1 MSDST
6 IIASFQNAFPGLY
19 SPSVAPPSSVS
30 ASLPTSVSASVAP
43 GSASVGAT
51 PAAKV
56 AGAEGQEL
64 VEGEAK
70 QPDQYSVRIQAIT
83 DQFELTRGSAG
94 ALEQY
99 LQAAQEEAREA
110 EARCLADA
118 DAEFT
123 PAWRDAGLPMKP
135 SHLRLDPGRMEGG
148 RLVNPTTIISAYN
161 QRVQPGGQGRA
172 GQGRDGGGRL
182 VNPTTIISAY
192 NQVGRAGQGRA
203 GMEGGRLVNPTTIIS
218 TYNQVGRAGQGRDGG
233 GPLVNPTT
241 IISAYNQVGR
251 AGQGRAGM
259 EGGRLVNPTT
269 IISAYNQVGRA
280 GQGRA
285 GMEGGRLVNPTT
297 IISTYNQVGRAGQ
310 GRAGM
315 EGGRLVNPTT
325 IISAYN
331 QRVQPGGQG
340 RAGQGRDGGGR
351 LVNPTTIISTY
362 NQVGRA
368 GQGRAGMEGGRLV
381 NPTTIISAYNQVGRA
396 GQGRDGGGRLVNPTT
411 IISAYNQVGRAGQ
424 GRAGMEGG
432 RLVNP
437 TTIISAYNQVGRAG
451 QGRAGMEGGRLVNP
465 TTIISAYNQRVQP
478 GGQGRAGQGRDGGGR
493 LVNPTTIISAYNQV
507 GRAGQGRDGG
517 GRLVNPTTII
527 STYNQVGRAGQGRD
541 GGGRLVNPTTIISAY
556 NQVGR
561 AGQGRDGGGRLVNP
575 TTIISAYNQVGRAGQ
590 GRAGMEG
597 GRLVNPTTIISA
609 YNQHVQPGGQGG
621 AGQGRDGGGRLVNPT
636 TIISAYNQVGRA
648 GQGRAGM
655 EGGRL
660 VNPTTIISAY
670 NQVGRAGQGRAGME
684 GGRLVNPT
692 TIISAYN
699 QVGRAGQ
706 GRAGMEG
713 GRLVN
718 PTTIISAYNQIKRK
732 EVLQPPQVFEYND
745 TSVEPHH
752 LRTTQGLQV
761 RSQSLSAG
769 TLARVREASLA
780 QRTWHKLSAEEV
792 RGKMAEAEERR
803 RALAVKM
810 PAAQFD
816 LEKQI
821 IKGMHHKL
829 AFVRNP
835 RYALPPAVKMVQ
847 SQYQEGHRWNVP
859 DTGTKPAPPIKSN
872 LSSGS
877 EYFIVE
883 PREVVFTDY
892 EVGGVYSMRV
902 RLRNVTAV
910 LRPLRVFPPASQ
922 YFHISLPRFPGVEGL
937 VAPGMAAELT
947 LRFCPDSL
955 ADYDDSFT
963 LDTAGSRVSIPMLG
977 RRPPPSLS
985 LPQDIDLGEVL
996 VGNQRVTH
1004 IPFVNGGGPGCF
1016 RIIPESLWPPT
1027 GDAGAH
1033 ALDMD
1038 AATVGPFRIWP
1049 LFLELAAGEAADLGV
1064 AFSPQAMGPYEERF
1078 IIVCDNCQV
1087 KGFTVRGLASNVVVE
1102 LAQIEDRLPHER
1114 DGLLW
1119 FGEVTPGSKFTRR
1132 VSMRNTTTLSF
1143 PFQWSVSSNPQTRAG
1158 INHNATF
1165 TNPLAQHSIADEQD
1179 LTRAGS
1185 AALREMTSSPDLS
1198 YSKPALD
1205 PDPVALGSEPE
1216 LTFRIEPSNGVLQ
1229 PGETLEFAV
1238 TFTPHDCCRYE
1249 CWAQLK
1255 VDRTV
1260 PGRPPAGCDVTV
1272 QEIGCEGL
1280 GSPLDLDVSPPLWV
1294 IPGSLTPGERRE
1306 TPLQLANSSR
1316 APAHFHVEGCD
1327 GEVLTVHPSSGIVP
1341 PLGSLTLTV
1350 SLSAPHEVGEFR
1362 RRIQINVRHGKSTC
1376 IQVHAKLVHPRVELV
1391 STRLNFGLVRLL
1403 DVGTQE
1409 LRIRNT
1415 SRTCSA
1421 PWVVSEING
1430 HAPVPSR
1437 ASTAESAF
1445 RSLVTHGSMTDP
1457 TRGGSGLSR
1466 PGSGGG
1472 GAVPGSRSARA
1483 SSGGVLRKSTGE
1495 AGVAGLLASSRRRS
1509 AGLRAGFSPAFDDPA
1524 GAAEPPLPAAGGCSD
1539 PQDPAA
1545 AGGRAS
1551 GRPTD
1556 ADPALRLSLNSRG
1569 SSRLS
1574 GGDQRVSGA
1583 GGVPAVDPSPSRGG
1597 AGSYALPPLASG
1609 SETSGGLGGLKEEGP
1624 WASMTHLTFE
1634 PEMGL
1639 LGPGEEAVIRV
1650 CVHALSD
1657 GQHRSIIRL
1666 QSPGGA
1672 CEAVEAFACVVT
1684 PHCVISTPRVD
1695 LGTTYCGVV
1704 VKHSVQL
1711 RNLSLL
1717 PVEFRWSVE
1726 SSEEEVLADIRLKP
1740 DKGTLGPGEE
1750 IEIQLRYAPKSA
1762 GLSVVYGICEVTGA
1776 PQPTGFMLSSDIKG
1790 LEVTYDLLTA
1800 AQFDAHNA
1808 LLAES
1813 KASGRRRRDD
1823 YEQYSG
1829 RTHLPPDITARIN
1842 AHKSPLVTNRHLE
1855 ANFGAAVPLG
1865 ETRQMY
1871 LVVSNRTAMHTSV
1884 RSWMDVFGLED
1895 VSRFTRKGTRTTM
1908 SRGARGTAPSPSDT
1922 HIRISR
1928 FTPIKLSGNT
1938 EKGSPFRAAEG
1949 NEMMATRRLQV
1960 SHGSASRALG
1970 TCHPGGHDD
1979 SNQNPTCTCP
1989 SSRQGRAGVPASGFQ
2004 VHGVRP
2010 SDPSQPPVV
2019 RRLTTAH
2026 HDDVLLLPQEEAELA
2041 LGSKGLAVSVA
2052 PPESTLEPWGR
2063 LVMAVSCF
2071 NDMCGDY
2078 VDMLHIRVGDLPAK
2092 NIPVRV
2098 GVAGTPLVVQRERTL
2113 TKGLRERSW
2122 RTHIEYGQL
2131 PQGTAVERP
2140 FYVFNTGSLD
2150 MHLSWV
2156 FHRLQ
2161 DDSDCSN
2168 PLAQLL
2174 DVKILPTGAAQET
2187 DTRKPL
2193 ALPSPPPHPTSAH
2206 DPLPHGHAAGGAV
2219 VVGPP
2224 PEPVADPEGSAVLRQ
2239 PGGGRDQGGGSMR
2252 FCVRF
2257 RSGRAALHSGYLE
2270 GVQSVFSPEGDVK
2283 LNLWPT
2289 GERGESVRALITGT
2303 FHPFAGAPPAPL
2315 QSLRVELRAASV
2327 AARLEPDA
2335 NEELA
2340 WGLESTLPEGHP
2352 RHTRTVSL
2360 SNTAT
2365 CPLIFGLDVLGEG
2378 FALASATPSVPQD
2391 AILYQGTKGVPSGT
2405 DNLGGFMYLPP
2416 REIVD
2421 VRLVFKPPK
2430 PNERVHRADIA
2441 MAGDLRVTYQN
2452 GDVQLLPLKAHI
2464 LHPELNVS
2472 PEALSFGLVH
2482 VQAPKPMDV
2491 TLSNPTDVDATW
2503 AVTVDGVKP
2512 RFIPPSELAA
2522 SATSEA
2528 RFGPWVVRP
2537 SCGVL
2542 RGRGLRM
2549 PLKQRVS
2556 VTFAPVDSSQV
2567 LQRLVFAVQKGRPC
2581 ALDVHGVGS
2590 HDEREEHLTKLF
2602 TM

>member
-1 MSDST
+1 MLCFFGA
-6 IIASFQNAFPGLY
+6 I
-19 SPSVAPPSSVS
+19 
-30 ASLPTSVSASVAP
+30 TS
-43 GSASVGAT
+43 
-51 PAAKV
+51 AKV

-135 SHLRLDPGRMEGG
+135 SHLRLDP
-148 RLVNPTTIISAYN
+148 SK
-161 QRVQPGGQGRA
+161 
-172 GQGRDGGGRL
+172 
-182 VNPTTIISAY
+182 
-192 NQVGRAGQGRA
+192 
-203 GMEGGRLVNPTTIIS
+203 
-218 TYNQVGRAGQGRDGG
+218 
-233 GPLVNPTT
+233 
-241 IISAYNQVGR
+241 
-251 AGQGRAGM
+251 
-259 EGGRLVNPTT
+259 
-269 IISAYNQVGRA
+269 
-280 GQGRA
+280 
-285 GMEGGRLVNPTT
+285 
-297 IISTYNQVGRAGQ
+297 
-310 GRAGM
+310 
-315 EGGRLVNPTT
+315 
-325 IISAYN
+325 
-331 QRVQPGGQG
+331 
-340 RAGQGRDGGGR
+340 
-351 LVNPTTIISTY
+351 
-362 NQVGRA
+362 
-368 GQGRAGMEGGRLV
+368 
-381 NPTTIISAYNQVGRA
+381 
-396 GQGRDGGGRLVNPTT
+396 
-411 IISAYNQVGRAGQ
+411 
-424 GRAGMEGG
+424 
-432 RLVNP
+432 
-437 TTIISAYNQVGRAG
+437 
-451 QGRAGMEGGRLVNP
+451 
-465 TTIISAYNQRVQP
+465 
-478 GGQGRAGQGRDGGGR
+478 
-493 LVNPTTIISAYNQV
+493 
-507 GRAGQGRDGG
+507 
-517 GRLVNPTTII
+517 
-527 STYNQVGRAGQGRD
+527 
-541 GGGRLVNPTTIISAY
+541 
-556 NQVGR
+556 
-561 AGQGRDGGGRLVNP
+561 
-575 TTIISAYNQVGRAGQ
+575 
-590 GRAGMEG
+590 
-597 GRLVNPTTIISA
+597 
-609 YNQHVQPGGQGG
+609 
-621 AGQGRDGGGRLVNPT
+621 
-636 TIISAYNQVGRA
+636 
-648 GQGRAGM
+648 
-655 EGGRL
+655 
-660 VNPTTIISAY
+660 
-670 NQVGRAGQGRAGME
+670 
-684 GGRLVNPT
+684 
-692 TIISAYN
+692 
-699 QVGRAGQ
+699 
-706 GRAGMEG
+706 MEG

-745 TSVEPHH
+745 TSVEPHY
-752 LRTTQGLQV
+752 LRMTQGLQSSVTAVCGATQV
-761 RSQSLSAG
+761 RNQSLSAD

-780 QRTWHKLSAEEV
+780 QRTWHTLSAEEV

-810 PAAQFD
+810 PASQFD

-821 IKGMHHKL
+821 IKSMHHKL

-859 DTGTKPAPPIKSN
+859 DTGTKLAPPIKSN

-892 EVGGVYSMRV
+892 EVGGVYSMRI

-910 LRPLRVFPPASQ
+910 LQPLRVFPPASQ

-996 VGNQRVTH
+996 VGNQRVIN
-1004 IPFVNGGGPGCF
+1004 IPFVNAGGPGCF
-1016 RIIPESLWPPT
+1016 RIIPESLWPLT
-1027 GDAGAH
+1027 DDADSE

-1038 AATVGPFRIWP
+1038 VASGRRRN
-1049 LFLELAAGEAADLGV
+1049 LGV
-1064 AFSPQAMGPYEERF
+1064 SFSPQAMGTHEERL

-1087 KGFTVRGLASNVVVE
+1087 KGFAVRGLASNVVVE
-1102 LAQIEDRLPHER
+1102 LAQIEDRMPQER

-1119 FGEVTPGSKFTRR
+1119 FGEVTPGSRFTRR
-1132 VSMRNTTTLSF
+1132 VSMRNTTTLPF
-1143 PFQWSVSSNPQTRAG
+1143 PFQWSVTSSPQTRDG
-1158 INHNATF
+1158 VNHNATF
-1165 TNPLAQHSIADEQD
+1165 TNPLAQHSIANAAG
-1179 LTRAGS
+1179 LTQAVS

-1198 YSKPALD
+1198 DSKPALD
-1205 PDPVALGSEPE
+1205 PDLVAAGLESEVA
-1216 LTFRIEPSNGVLQ
+1216 FRIEPPNGVLQ

-1238 TFTPHDCCRYE
+1238 TFTPHECCRYE
-1249 CWAQLK
+1249 RWAQLK

-1260 PGRPPAGCDVTV
+1260 PGLPPAGCDVTV

-1280 GSPLDLDVSPPLWV
+1280 GSRLDLEVSPPLWV
-1294 IPGSLTPGERRE
+1294 IPGSLTPGERRK
-1306 TPLQLANSSR
+1306 TPLQLTNKSR
-1316 APAHFHVEGCD
+1316 APAHFHVEGCN
-1327 GEVLTVHPSSGIVP
+1327 GEVLTVHPCSGIVP
-1341 PLGSLTLTV
+1341 PLGSLTIEV
-1350 SLSAPHEVGEFR
+1350 SLCAPHEVGEFL
-1362 RRIQINVRHGKSTC
+1362 RRIQIHVRHGKSTC
-1376 IQVHAKLVHPRVELV
+1376 IQVHAKLVHPHVELV

-1421 PWVVSEING
+1421 PWVVSGNRPPHLCPQPGIDRRVSVQVASCASLLARLASQACW
-1430 HAPVPSR
+1430 HPHVVAALACAP
-1437 ASTAESAF
+1437 ASALHVRRT
-1445 RSLVTHGSMTDP
+1445 G
-1457 TRGGSGLSR
+1457 RGG
-1466 PGSGGG
+1466 
-1472 GAVPGSRSARA
+1472 RA
-1483 SSGGVLRKSTGE
+1483 
-1495 AGVAGLLASSRRRS
+1495 APASRRR
-1509 AGLRAGFSPAFDDPA
+1509 L
-1524 GAAEPPLPAAGGCSD
+1524 L
-1539 PQDPAA
+1539 
-1545 AGGRAS
+1545 
-1551 GRPTD
+1551 RPTD

-1574 GGDQRVSGA
+1574 GGDQRGGGT
-1583 GGVPAVDPSPSRGG
+1583 GGVPAVDPGSSRSG
-1597 AGSYALPPLASG
+1597 AGSLALPPLASG
-1609 SETSGGLGGLKEEGP
+1609 YETCGALGDLKEEGP

-1666 QSPGGA
+1666 ESPGGEF
-1672 CEAVEAFACVVT
+1672 EAVEAFACVVT
-1684 PHCVISTPRVD
+1684 PHCVISTPKVD

-1717 PVEFRWSVE
+1717 PVDYRWSVE

-1740 DKGTLGPGEE
+1740 DKGTLGPGAGAGGGDRDPAA
-1750 IEIQLRYAPKSA
+1750 LRPRSA

-1776 PQPTGFMLSSDIKG
+1776 PQPTGFMLSSNIKG
-1790 LEVTYDLLTA
+1790 LEVTYDLLTP
-1800 AQFDAHNA
+1800 AQFD
-1808 LLAES
+1808 
-1813 KASGRRRRDD
+1813 
-1823 YEQYSG
+1823 
-1829 RTHLPPDITARIN
+1829 T
-1842 AHKSPLVTNRHLE
+1842 HLE

-2193 ALPSPPPHPTSAH
+2193 ALPSPTPHPTSAH

-2289 GERGESVRALITGT
+2289 GERGESVRALITGERGGWHLAQRHWQGWAQPRGGTGTRLPTSSMFPYPRNPAGT